1 MTVAFRDVAL
11 SVFFPLVI
19 TQVDFS
25 LVHVQNAT
33 TGRRDSGP
41 SSLSSSDAATNETQ
55 GQGAREQFPAM

>member
-33 TGRRDSGP
+33 TGRWA